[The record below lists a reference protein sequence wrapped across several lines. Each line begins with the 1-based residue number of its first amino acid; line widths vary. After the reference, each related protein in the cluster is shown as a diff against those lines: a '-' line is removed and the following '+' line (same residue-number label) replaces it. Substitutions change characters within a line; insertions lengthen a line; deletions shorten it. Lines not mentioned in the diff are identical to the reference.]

1 MKQRQTYLTLG
12 VKSSVGLFLVK
23 CYDNKIVELP
33 ISSII
38 SPLSGPQVA
47 KQQQQ
52 KRMCATYFM
61 KGAWISLVLL
71 ITDMGG
77 KIYTRKCAFV
87 CVLSCAR
94 DCSFVD

>member
-52 KRMCATYFM
+52 KKNVRHLFHER
-61 KGAWISLVLL
+61 SL
-71 ITDMGG
+71 D
-77 KIYTRKCAFV
+77 
-87 CVLSCAR
+87 LSG
-94 DCSFVD
+94 FVDH